1 MSAITGRA
9 AFRATRA
16 LRFHAARPLRAEA
29 AATDKQ
35 ASKDALKQAGKKDP
49 ELYVLWTVMAGAF
62 GLAGWYFSRSPTSA
76 TSEKEVSKVPGSEPW
91 KTSGEAKYQYYPG
104 GDSTQAPRDAPSAL
118 NTVIIP
124 NVNLPKELH
133 EKYNKYGKEGY

>member
-1 MSAITGRA
+1 MSAIIGRA
-9 AFRATRA
+9 AFRATRP
-16 LRFHAARPLRAEA
+16 LRFQAVAPLRAEA
-29 AATDKQ
+29 VAEKQ

-62 GLAGWYFSRSPTSA
+62 GLAGWYFSRSPTTS
-76 TSEKEVSKVPGSEPW
+76 TSEKSVPKVPGTEPW
-91 KTSGEAKYQYYPG
+91 NTGSDGKYQYYPG
-104 GDSTQAPRDAPSAL
+104 GDSSQAPRDAPSAL

-133 EKYNKYGKEGY
+133 EKWNKYGKDGY

>member
-1 MSAITGRA
+1 MSAIIGRA
-9 AFRATRA
+9 AFRATRP
-16 LRFHAARPLRAEA
+16 LRFQAVRPLRADQVA
-29 AATDKQ
+29 DKQ

-62 GLAGWYFSRSPTSA
+62 GLAGWYFSRSPTSS
-76 TSEKEVSKVPGSEPW
+76 TSEKSVPKVAGSEPW
-91 KTSGEAKYQYYPG
+91 MSGSDGKYQYYPG

>member
-1 MSAITGRA
+1 MTPNGVTKASNTLRLTRDRLNA
-9 AFRATRA
+9 A
-16 LRFHAARPLRAEA
+16 
-29 AATDKQ
+29 
-35 ASKDALKQAGKKDP
+35 
-49 ELYVLWTVMAGAF
+49 
-62 GLAGWYFSRSPTSA
+62 RSPTSA

-124 NVNLPKELH
+124 NVNLPKVRKHWMLWTSRLGQMEA
-133 EKYNKYGKEGY
+133 GDQR

>member
-1 MSAITGRA
+1 MSAIIGRA
-9 AFRATRA
+9 AFRASRP
-16 LRFHAARPLRAEA
+16 LRFQAATRLRAEA
-29 AATDKQ
+29 PTADKQ

-62 GLAGWYFSRSPTSA
+62 GLAGWYFSRSPTTS
-76 TSEKEVSKVPGSEPW
+76 TSEKTVSKVPGTEPW
-91 KTSGEAKYQYYPG
+91 KTGGDGKYQYYPG
-104 GDSTQAPRDAPSAL
+104 GDPTQAPRDAPSAL

-133 EKYNKYGKEGY
+133 EKYNKYGKDGY